1 MKCAALYNKNIHPGN
16 LSKET
21 EKDSGRNGRAYNAG
35 YVGAHRMHQ
44 EMVVRVEFP
53 SYYLRDPCAVR

>member
-21 EKDSGRNGRAYNAG
+21 EKDSGRNGRA
-35 YVGAHRMHQ
+35 
-44 EMVVRVEFP
+44 
-53 SYYLRDPCAVR
+53 